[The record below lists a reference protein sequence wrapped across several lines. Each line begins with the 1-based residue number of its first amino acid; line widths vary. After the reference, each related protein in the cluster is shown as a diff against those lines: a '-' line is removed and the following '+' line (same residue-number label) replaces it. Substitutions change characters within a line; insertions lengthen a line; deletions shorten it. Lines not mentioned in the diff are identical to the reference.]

1 MAANE
6 YRLDGVFEGGGV
18 KGIAL
23 VGAVSVVEEAGYSFV
38 NLAGTSAGAIVAT
51 LLAAGYTAGELKT
64 VLMDLDFSRLT
75 DAGPLGT
82 VPLIGSLVKSVNLL
96 TRLGIYEGD
105 YLLGFMREKLAAKHI
120 RTFADLQMPQ
130 FDDARY
136 RFKVRVIAS
145 DITRG
150 RLLALPQDIA
160 DYGERPEAM
169 EVALAV
175 RMSMSIPFFF
185 KPVRFRAK
193 AQTYLIVDGGL
204 LSDFPVWLFDAPG
217 LPEWPT
223 FGFRLSATGDPTMIR
238 HPVAGPLSALA
249 AMFSTAV
256 EAHDA
261 RYIKDRD
268 FVRTIAV
275 NTTEY
280 SSTNFALTQADKDAL
295 YEAGCE
301 AARQFLQTWDFAQY
315 VAEYRSGKPLPSR
328 HARLLP

>member
-1 MAANE
+1 M
-6 YRLDGVFEGGGV
+6 
-18 KGIAL
+18 
-23 VGAVSVVEEAGYSFV
+23 
-38 NLAGTSAGAIVAT
+38 
-51 LLAAGYTAGELKT
+51 
-64 VLMDLDFSRLT
+64 
-75 DAGPLGT
+75 
-82 VPLIGSLVKSVNLL
+82 KSVNLL

-301 AARQFLQTWDFAQY
+301 AAREFLQTWDFAQY